1 MKVEKVKEENGELE
15 LSITASPEEVDK
27 AFTDGLDVFIDQF
40 QLRSL
45 EGETALQKIYNAMS
59 PEEARDAVSSAVI
72 SYLIPFALDQEN
84 IIPMT
89 SSSVDAESD
98 PVEGKEFTFNVTILP
113 KPEFELTSY
122 DPVEVSVLAP
132 LDVTEQDIDM
142 QMHMLASQF
151 ATVKVDPETGEEE
164 TIIPEVTDEWVETN
178 LKGMGVTTVEE
189 LRKQFPCNFGKGQ
202 GRAARF
208 CQGER
213 GHGRVGEALRW
224 RSLTQDGRRDD
235 PPICS
240 KASRWSLLSRARR
253 SMDFMLEQKTDEKQ
267 IRASLAAQA
276 EAQLINGFV
285 FDAIFRHEGLELE
298 VDDLKHALTAM
309 APGQEEEVFDQLQN
323 AGRAFLL
330 KEGAS
335 RMKAANW
342 AMDNAKIT
350 VEDREA

>member
-189 LRKQFPCNFGKGQ
+189 LRKQFRATSEKVKEEQLDSAKANAVMAEWAKRFDGEVSPKMVDAMTTDMLEGFKMELAQQGKT
-202 GRAARF
+202 
-208 CQGER
+208 
-213 GHGRVGEALRW
+213 L
-224 RSLTQDGRRDD
+224 
-235 PPICS
+235 
-240 KASRWSLLSRARR
+240 
-253 SMDFMLEQKTDEKQ
+253 MDFMLEQKTDEKQ

-342 AMDNAKIT
+342 AMHSAKIT
-350 VEDREA
+350 LEEREA

>member
-1 MKVEKVKEENGELE
+1 M
-15 LSITASPEEVDK
+15 
-27 AFTDGLDVFIDQF
+27 FIDQF

-189 LRKQFPCNFGKGQ
+189 LRKQF
-202 GRAARF
+202 RATSEKVKEEQLDSAKANAVMA
-208 CQGER
+208 G
-213 GHGRVGEALRW
+213 VGEALRW

-235 PPICS
+235 H
-240 KASRWSLLSRARR
+240 RYARR
-253 SMDFMLEQKTDEKQ
+253 LQDGACSAGQD
-267 IRASLAAQA
+267 AH
-276 EAQLINGFV
+276 GF
-285 FDAIFRHEGLELE
+285 
-298 VDDLKHALTAM
+298 HART
-309 APGQEEEVFDQLQN
+309 
-323 AGRAFLL
+323 
-330 KEGAS
+330 
-335 RMKAANW
+335 
-342 AMDNAKIT
+342 
-350 VEDREA
+350 EDR

>member
-89 SSSVDAESD
+89 SSSVGAESD

-151 ATVKVDPETGEEE
+151 ATVKVDPE
-164 TIIPEVTDEWVETN
+164 
-178 LKGMGVTTVEE
+178 L
-189 LRKQFPCNFGKGQ
+189 
-202 GRAARF
+202 
-208 CQGER
+208 
-213 GHGRVGEALRW
+213 
-224 RSLTQDGRRDD
+224 SL
-235 PPICS
+235 IH
-240 KASRWSLLSRARR
+240 
-253 SMDFMLEQKTDEKQ
+253 
-267 IRASLAAQA
+267 I
-276 EAQLINGFV
+276 
-285 FDAIFRHEGLELE
+285 
-298 VDDLKHALTAM
+298 
-309 APGQEEEVFDQLQN
+309 
-323 AGRAFLL
+323 
-330 KEGAS
+330 
-335 RMKAANW
+335 
-342 AMDNAKIT
+342 
-350 VEDREA
+350 